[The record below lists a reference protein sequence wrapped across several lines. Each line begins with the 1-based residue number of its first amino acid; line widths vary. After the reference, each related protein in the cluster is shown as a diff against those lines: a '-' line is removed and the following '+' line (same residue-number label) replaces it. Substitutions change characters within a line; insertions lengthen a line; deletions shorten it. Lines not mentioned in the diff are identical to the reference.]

1 MSATLYSVS
10 FLVIAAMVMIRV
22 TPMIR
27 AMIRV
32 AMVSCCYWWSS
43 AGRDRVRPDIAGNTA
58 AKSIFGIG
66 LGRGE
71 DRCPNHDQGCGGND
85 ERCLHAAS
93 PQSNLAFECEEQYP
107 SYKHNG
113 IAEITPRAC
122 GFAIYNY
129 ARGQRR
135 CA

>member
-32 AMVSCCYWWSS
+32 AMVCGCYWRGS

-71 DRCPNHDQGCGGND
+71 DRCPNRDQGCGGND

-93 PQSNLAFECEEQYP
+93 PKHNLAFECEEP
-107 SYKHNG
+107 
-113 IAEITPRAC
+113 E
-122 GFAIYNY
+122 F
-129 ARGQRR
+129 
-135 CA
+135 

>member
-10 FLVIAAMVMIRV
+10 FLVIAAMVMIIV

-27 AMIRV
+27 AMIIGSFRRG
-32 AMVSCCYWWSS
+32 S

-71 DRCPNHDQGCGGND
+71 DRCPKRDQGCGGND

-93 PQSNLAFECEEQYP
+93 PKPNLAIEYEERYP
-107 SYKHNG
+107 SHEHNC
-113 IAEITPRAC
+113 IAEIIT
-122 GFAIYNY
+122 
-129 ARGQRR
+129 ARLRF
-135 CA
+135 CHL

>member
-10 FLVIAAMVMIRV
+10 FLVIAAMVMIIV

-32 AMVSCCYWWSS
+32 AMVCGCYWRGS
-43 AGRDRVRPDIAGNTA
+43 AWRDRVRPDIAGNTA

-71 DRCPNHDQGCGGND
+71 DRCPNRDQGYGGND

-93 PQSNLAFECEEQYP
+93 PKSNLAFECEERYP
-107 SYKHNG
+107 CHERNG
-113 IAEITPRAC
+113 IAEIIT
-122 GFAIYNY
+122 
-129 ARGQRR
+129 ARLRF
-135 CA
+135 CHL

>member
-1 MSATLYSVS
+1 LA
-10 FLVIAAMVMIRV
+10 LVEEK
-22 TPMIR
+22 
-27 AMIRV
+27 
-32 AMVSCCYWWSS
+32 
-43 AGRDRVRPDIAGNTA
+43 TA
-58 AKSIFGIG
+58 APITIKAAAEMTNAVFMLHLLSPTWLF
-66 LGRGE
+66 
-71 DRCPNHDQGCGGND
+71 
-85 ERCLHAAS
+85 ER
-93 PQSNLAFECEEQYP
+93 EEQYP

>member
-1 MSATLYSVS
+1 MSATLYCVS

-32 AMVSCCYWWSS
+32 AMVCGCYWRGS

-71 DRCPNHDQGCGGND
+71 DRCPNRDQG
-85 ERCLHAAS
+85 
-93 PQSNLAFECEEQYP
+93 
-107 SYKHNG
+107 
-113 IAEITPRAC
+113 
-122 GFAIYNY
+122 
-129 ARGQRR
+129 
-135 CA
+135 